1 MRSPSITP
9 LDARMHH
16 ISGQVVPQPLLLPS
30 MFRQDIIK
38 NINSAHRDS
47 ASSSSLHRR
56 SSLFKRDSAVSLQ
69 HAGSRSDARRIS
81 MRRSF
86 QSSEAAFIEN
96 DPADFDLAEFL
107 AEQPAQIMGPVY
119 RLVRLT
125 AFPSSLPPFLPLS
138 APTTFLALRQHRR
151 RRRRRRPGVGG
162 RPVLWRENAVAHQ
175 RDRLNIEPMGESAMG
190 DQILL
195 ISRDLRFRP
204 NAA

>member
-47 ASSSSLHRR
+47 ASSSSSLHRR

-86 QSSEAAFIEN
+86 QSSEAAFVEN

-125 AFPSSLPPFLPLS
+125 AFPSSLPLS
-138 APTTFLALRQHRR
+138 APTAFLALKQHRR
-151 RRRRRRPGVGG
+151 RRRRRRPGVDGP
-162 RPVLWRENAVAHQ
+162 PVLWRENAVTHQ

>member
-47 ASSSSLHRR
+47 ASSSSSLHRR

-86 QSSEAAFIEN
+86 QSSEEEAAFIE
-96 DPADFDLAEFL
+96 DDLAAFL
-107 AEQPAQIMGPVY
+107 AEQPSDIAEPPSGNKQPPGTMGPVY
-119 RLVRLT
+119 RLVCWLFVMPLST
-125 AFPSSLPPFLPLS
+125 LPLIPKRVDNND
-138 APTTFLALRQHRR
+138 A
-151 RRRRRRPGVGG
+151 
-162 RPVLWRENAVAHQ
+162 
-175 RDRLNIEPMGESAMG
+175 
-190 DQILL
+190 
-195 ISRDLRFRP
+195 
-204 NAA
+204 

>member
-47 ASSSSLHRR
+47 ASSSSSLHRR

-86 QSSEAAFIEN
+86 QSSEAAFVEN

-119 RLVRLT
+119 RLVRLI
-125 AFPSSLPPFLPLS
+125 AFPSSLPLS
-138 APTTFLALRQHRR
+138 APTAFLALRQHRR

>member
-16 ISGQVVPQPLLLPS
+16 RQASVAFQVSEQPLLLPS
-30 MFRQDIIK
+30 MFRQDII
-38 NINSAHRDS
+38 NNVNSASRNS

-69 HAGSRSDARRIS
+69 HAGSRSDVRRIS

-86 QSSEAAFIEN
+86 QSSEATFVAN
-96 DPADFDLAEFL
+96 DLADFL
-107 AEQPAQIMGPVY
+107 AEQPAQIWVQFTVWYVQP
-119 RLVRLT
+119 L
-125 AFPSSLPPFLPLS
+125 FLPPFLPPS
-138 APTTFLALRQHRR
+138 FGTYRVSRTEAAPPSTTPPKG
-151 RRRRRRPGVGG
+151 PGVEGL
-162 RPVLWRENAVAHQ
+162 PVLWRENAVAHQ
-175 RDRLNIEPMGESAMG
+175 RDRLNIEPMGESTMG

>member
-47 ASSSSLHRR
+47 ASSSSSLHRR

-86 QSSEAAFIEN
+86 QSSEAAFVEN

-119 RLVRLT
+119 RLVRLI
-125 AFPSSLPPFLPLS
+125 AFPSSLPLS
-138 APTTFLALRQHRR
+138 APTAFLALRQHRR
-151 RRRRRRPGVGG
+151 RRRRRPGVDGP
-162 RPVLWRENAVAHQ
+162 PVLWRENAVAHQ